1 LINRKK
7 DNFDQVKFEQ
17 VTLDVLKFDLV
28 IIYLYYKMTIFDTA
42 VFDKVRPSLNN
53 RHNAEQLQM
62 Q

>member
-1 LINRKK
+1 MINRKK

-28 IIYLYYKMTIFDTA
+28 IIYLYHKMTIFDTS
-42 VFDKVRPSLNN
+42 VFDKVRQSLNN
-53 RHNAEQLQM
+53 RHDAEQLQM